1 MDPDDGL
8 CLAKFTTGDCPEGLI
23 EIPYYNFYAA
33 YGWENE
39 DTTIVEPE
47 TEPETETETEP
58 EVEPV
63 EIFETNVVLI
73 SEGFYCDS
81 EEDYIG
87 YINVSGGLVENL
99 EACA

>member
-73 SEGFYCDS
+73 KEGHICNSDS
-81 EEDYIG
+81 IDLG
-87 YINVSGGLVENL
+87 FFLVSGNEV
-99 EACA
+99 